1 MGQGITS
8 DDISKIIL
16 ESYKDITMVLKA
28 AGSSKRLLILGYLL
42 KGPRSFSFMLE
53 RLKIKRTTINHH
65 LDLLI
70 KSKLIE
76 KEEWGRYQIT
86 EAGVEFIASIIKA
99 FNVISDSAQKKQVK
113 IFNEWPDWPDF
124 LKEPRIINEN
134 KVSNPALYGGGWN
147 SYISSITGVLNFLG
161 VQHDYVYTSGITGY
175 CFLVSIPGIIRSSL
189 IKENNPADVWQQI
202 HKGTESFGWQL
213 KKWELM
219 RNNPGKWN
227 LTGEELDSALIVFNQ
242 VKEIIDKYETP
253 VILFGIHGAGFGII
267 NGYRNDSY
275 LVSSYYRKEGR
286 IEVPVR
292 FDQLRILDKFI
303 YCYFEKE
310 TEKEETEVIEK
321 KALERALE
329 FAQGTVYSNG
339 GYIVGP
345 QAYDFWID
353 LLNQGKEENI
363 DNFGNSVLG
372 IYYFDAKDVTFE
384 YLNRLSRKYK
394 NNPQGVYLK
403 EASKNYR
410 DAKIFLEEFTVLFP
424 YFEPENSNL
433 TWDKRNKGVEI
444 LENVKISEIKA
455 INNLEKSIEKWV

>member
-1 MGQGITS
+1 MQYGIS
-8 DDISKIIL
+8 PDDISKIIL
-16 ESYKDITMVLKA
+16 ESYKDITMILKA
-28 AGSSKRLLILGYLL
+28 AGSSKRILILGYLL
-42 KGPRSFSFMLE
+42 KGPRSFSFMLD
-53 RLKIKRTTINHH
+53 RLKIKRTSINHH
-65 LDLLI
+65 LDVLLR
-70 KSKLIE
+70 SKLIE

-86 EAGVEFIASIIKA
+86 EAGFEFIISVIKA
-99 FNVISDSAQKKQVK
+99 YKVVSDNPQNKQEK

-124 LKEPRIINEN
+124 IKEPRIINEN
-134 KVSNPALYGGGWN
+134 KVINPALYGGGWN
-147 SYISSITGVLNFLG
+147 SYISSITGVLNNLG
-161 VQHDYVYTSGITGY
+161 VQHDYIYISGITGY
-175 CFLVSIPGIIRSSL
+175 CFLVSIPGIIKTSL
-189 IKENNPADVWQQI
+189 IKENNPTDVWQQI

-213 KKWELM
+213 KKWEKR

-227 LTGEELDSALIVFNQ
+227 LTGEDIDSALVVFNQ
-242 VKEIIDKYETP
+242 VKEIIDNYETP

-286 IEVPVR
+286 KEVPVR
-292 FDQLRILDKFI
+292 FDELRILDKFI
-303 YCYFEKE
+303 YFYFEKK
-310 TEKEETEVIEK
+310 TEKEDTEVIEK

-329 FAQGTVYSNG
+329 FAQGTTYSNG
-339 GYIVGP
+339 GYYVGP
-345 QAYDFWID
+345 QAYDFWIYM
-353 LLNQGKEENI
+353 LNQGKEENI

-372 IYYFDAKDVTFE
+372 IYYFDAKEITFE

-444 LENVKISEIKA
+444 LENVKISELEA